1 MKTLKTLKTLRSIA
15 VAALLLSI
23 PAIAGAGFYADSK
36 MAEAKAESQKILSEA
51 KEKFEKEKEALQ
63 EAAKS

>member
-1 MKTLKTLKTLRSIA
+1 MKTLKTLRSIA

-23 PAIAGAGFYADSK
+23 PAIAGADSYAGSK
-36 MAEAKAESQKILSEA
+36 IAEAKAERQKILSEA
-51 KEKFEKEKEALQ
+51 KEKFEKEKEALR

>member
-1 MKTLKTLKTLRSIA
+1 MA

-23 PAIAGAGFYADSK
+23 PAIACADSYAGSK
-36 MAEAKAESQKILSEA
+36 MAEAKAERQKILSEA
-51 KEKFEKEKEALQ
+51 KEKFEKEKEALR